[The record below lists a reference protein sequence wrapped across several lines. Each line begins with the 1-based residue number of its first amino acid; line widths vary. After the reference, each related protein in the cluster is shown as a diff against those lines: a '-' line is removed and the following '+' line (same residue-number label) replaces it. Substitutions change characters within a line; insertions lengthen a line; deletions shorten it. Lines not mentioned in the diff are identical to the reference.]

1 MNMTYSAAS
10 VPSSVG
16 HGRMTTAPS
25 TTVFWCVRSASR
37 TSPMGMRMGMGPGTS
52 VTSVRM
58 SSGPG
63 SSTERKLLVRSYAHN
78 VLNCKH

>member
-1 MNMTYSAAS
+1 MTYSAAS
-10 VPSSVG
+10 VPSPVG
-16 HGRMTTAPS
+16 HWRMTTAPS

-37 TSPMGMRMGMGPGTS
+37 TSPMRMRMGMGSGTS

-63 SSTERKLLVRSYAHN
+63 SSTKRKLLV
-78 VLNCKH
+78 